1 MNFDHQLQGQLKTLR
16 LGGFMET
23 LDVRLQQAQSSS
35 LGYLDFLHLLVQDE
49 IERRE
54 SRKLSLRLS
63 RASFEEEKP
72 SRGLTS
78 PSTPKSTTSSSGI
91 FALALLSKRESMSCS
106 MAPQAQARVISPKP
120 SAPGLPQGLSRP
132 LHKSSETVS
141 LPPGWKG

>member
-63 RASFEEEKP
+63 RASFEEEKTIE
-72 SRGLTS
+72 GFDFTFN
-78 PSTPKSTTSSSGI
+78 PKVNHKLIRDLCTCAFVEKGEHV
-91 FALALLSKRESMSCS
+91 LLYGPAGTGKSHM
-106 MAPQAQARVISPKP
+106 AQALGHQACR
-120 SAPGLPQGLSRP
+120 
-132 LHKSSETVS
+132 
-141 LPPGWKG
+141 KGYDVVFTKR